1 MPIRLALQKDKT
13 AIEQIAHD
21 AYALYLERM
30 DKKPFPMLDDYKA
43 HIAAKHAYVLEEQG
57 QIVGY
62 IILIP
67 EYEEADG
74 TTDNTTG
81 GKTVLLDNI
90 GVSPCFR
97 KKGYGKELML
107 FAEAWAKEQG
117 FASII
122 LYTNIVMR
130 ENLVYYPKL
139 GYVETHKIKE
149 KGYSRVYFK
158 KEI

>member
-1 MPIRLALQKDKT
+1 MPIRLAALEDK
-13 AIEQIAHD
+13 AILEAIAHD

-43 HIAAKHAYVLEEQG
+43 HIEAKHAFVLEEQG
-57 QIVGY
+57 KIAGY

-67 EYEEADG
+67 EEK
-74 TTDNTTG
+74 TTL
-81 GKTVLLDNI
+81 LLDNI
-90 GVSPCFR
+90 GVRPCFQ
-97 KKGYGKELML
+97 KKGYGKKLML
-107 FAEAWAKEQG
+107 FAEEWAKEQG
-117 FASII
+117 YCSII

-130 ENLVYYPKL
+130 ENLAYYPAL
-139 GYVETHKIKE
+139 GYTETHRIEE

>member
-1 MPIRLALQKDKT
+1 MSIRLANLEDKARIE
-13 AIEQIAHD
+13 AIAND

-43 HIAAKHAYVLEEQG
+43 HIEAKHAFVLEEEG
-57 QIVGY
+57 QLVGY

-67 EYEEADG
+67 EDE
-74 TTDNTTG
+74 
-81 GKTVLLDNI
+81 KTLLLDNI
-90 GVSPCFR
+90 GVSPCFQ
-97 KKGYGKELML
+97 KKGYGKKLML
-107 FAEAWAKEQG
+107 FAENWAKEQG
-117 FASII
+117 YTSII

-130 ENLVYYPKL
+130 ENLVYYPAL
-139 GYVETHKIKE
+139 GYAETHRIQE

>member
-1 MPIRLALQKDKT
+1 METIRLADFADQACIE
-13 AIEQIAHD
+13 AIAGD

-43 HIAAKHAYVLEEQG
+43 HIEAKHVYVLEVQG

-62 IILIP
+62 VVLIP
-67 EYEEADG
+67 EDS
-74 TTDNTTG
+74 
-81 GKTVLLDNI
+81 KTLLLDNI
-90 GVSPCFR
+90 GVSPRFQ
-97 KKGYGKELML
+97 KKGYGKKLML
-107 FAEAWAKEQG
+107 FAEKWAKEHG
-117 FASII
+117 YTSII

-139 GYVETHKIKE
+139 GYAETHRIQE

>member
-1 MPIRLALQKDKT
+1 METIRLAQGKDQSV
-13 AIEQIAHD
+13 IETIAEE
-21 AYALYLERM
+21 AYSLYLDRM

-43 HIAAKHAYVLEEQG
+43 HIAAKHVYVLENEG

-62 IILIP
+62 VVLIP
-67 EYEEADG
+67 ED
-74 TTDNTTG
+74 T
-81 GKTVLLDNI
+81 KTLLLDNI
-90 GVSPCFR
+90 GVSPRFQ
-97 KKGYGKELML
+97 KKGYGRKLML
-107 FAEAWAKEQG
+107 FAEEWAKTQG
-117 FASII
+117 YTTII

-139 GYVETHKIKE
+139 GYAETHKVQE

>member
-1 MPIRLALQKDKT
+1 MPIRPATLEDK
-13 AIEQIAHD
+13 AVIEAIAHD

-43 HIAAKHAYVLEEQG
+43 HIEAKHAFVFEEQG

-67 EYEEADG
+67 EKR
-74 TTDNTTG
+74 TTL
-81 GKTVLLDNI
+81 LLDNI
-90 GVSPCFR
+90 GVRPCFQ
-97 KKGYGKELML
+97 KKGYGRKLML
-107 FAEAWAKEQG
+107 FAEEWAKEQG
-117 FASII
+117 YSSII

-130 ENLVYYPKL
+130 ENLAYYPAL
-139 GYVETHKIKE
+139 GYAQTHRIEE